1 MEQGSNGPYSPS
13 FGGRYATS
21 SEGLVLSS
29 VPCPLRPSETRALGK
44 ASSPDHPLLPSF
56 HSSRVIGS
64 VLKCGRWDSHI
75 PILVIGVARSLI
87 TDLQTPWDPIGIPS
101 SLPSKSQ
108 QTPKKQEI
116 RTASSEQII
125 NQVEIRC
132 KAEARGD
139 TPFTYD
145 YSPAITDL
153 FIWLF
158 VTYKLIWGKSSNP
171 VRLQVTV
178 PASSTGILISQISA
192 INSSS
197 KLESGPNSPNNS
209 VKTILGLRHISGRLL
224 IFVSSSVSPPNIIRS
239 HHPSIHPCRRQDSVL
254 PAVDLGLSQ

>member
-1 MEQGSNGPYSPS
+1 MYQAGSISLASCRAPYGPRKREHWLNGYLALDQPN
-13 FGGRYATS
+13 
-21 SEGLVLSS
+21 GLKLP
-29 VPCPLRPSETRALGK
+29 VPK
-44 ASSPDHPLLPSF
+44 D
-56 HSSRVIGS
+56 
-64 VLKCGRWDSHI
+64 I

-139 TPFTYD
+139 TPFT
-145 YSPAITDL
+145 
-153 FIWLF
+153 
-158 VTYKLIWGKSSNP
+158 
-171 VRLQVTV
+171 LQVTV
-178 PASSTGILISQISA
+178 PASSTGVTSCPIIRYPTCSQILISQTS

-209 VKTILGLRHISGRLL
+209 VKTILGLQHISGRLL